1 MEHFLNF
8 SKAKYVRSKK
18 VGGCVLCRIEK
29 QDPEVE
35 DLTVF
40 RSRFHTCT
48 INLYPFNPGHLLI
61 YPQRH
66 IEDVRQLREEE
77 EEELWRLRNY
87 ALDMLDAVYRPQA
100 YNIGYNL
107 GLAAGA
113 SISHIH
119 LHMIPR
125 YSNEVGIPEL
135 LGGKRVLIEDPR
147 ETRDRLKSYFEER
160 PFSIRKT

>member
-1 MEHFLNF
+1 MDHFLNF
-8 SKAKYVRSKK
+8 SKADYVRSKK
-18 VGGCVLCRIEK
+18 SGGCVLCRIEK
-29 QDPEVE
+29 GDREMQD
-35 DLTVF
+35 LSIF
-40 RSRFHTCT
+40 RTPLFTCT

-61 YPQRH
+61 YPRRH
-66 IEDVRQLREEE
+66 IEDLRELSEEE

-87 ALDMLDAVYRPQA
+87 AMDMLDALYRPQA

-113 SISHIH
+113 SIAHMH

-125 YSNEVGIPEL
+125 YPNEVGIPEL

-147 ETRDRLKSYFEER
+147 ETRDRLKGYFDKR
-160 PFSIRKT
+160 PFSMRST